1 MNPNILSG
9 GFCHGKSNKH
19 SNASK
24 NNQDQ
29 LCRTRNSLKMSRD
42 SSYDN
47 LIEEEG
53 MVQNHILDFTD
64 SDNEGED

>member
-1 MNPNILSG
+1 MSG

-24 NNQDQ
+24 NNQ